1 MVLVIGRTLVLAL
14 ALAQAV
20 TPQACDKQTPTS
32 PDTGGGTGGGSA
44 GGGTTGGPFENFAAA
59 DGTRFGVET
68 LATGLELPWSLAFTP
83 DGRLFFTERPGR
95 VRVYTGGRV
104 LTDPALVIGDVAAIG
119 EGGAMGLAVHPDFAT
134 NRYMFVLYTA
144 RAGNGTV
151 NRVVRF
157 REVNNTLGEPAV
169 ILDNIRAAGIHNGG
183 RLKFGPDRKLYITMG
198 DVADTGT
205 SQDLASLNGKI
216 LRINDDGTTPA
227 DNPYRSPVYTYGHR
241 NPQGLDWSPLT
252 GELWAT
258 EHGPTG
264 NDEVNLIQAGA
275 NYGWPI
281 IQGTDTR
288 AGMESPFLIFT
299 PSVAPSGA
307 TFYTGSLVPNFR
319 NNFFFACLGGVHLHR
334 VLFDPT
340 NPRRIAGHE
349 PLLTARFGRIRDV
362 INGPD
367 GALYFATSNR
377 SGAAS
382 ADDDRIARI
391 VAPR

>member
-1 MVLVIGRTLVLAL
+1 MVLAL
-14 ALAQAV
+14 VLAQAV
-20 TPQACDKQTPTS
+20 APQACDSDSTPTT
-32 PDTGGGTGGGSA
+32 PPPGGGGGTGGG
-44 GGGTTGGPFENFAAA
+44 GGSSTVENFSAA

-95 VRVYTGGRV
+95 VRVYTAGRV
-104 LTDPALVIGDVAAIG
+104 LPEPALVLGDVAAIG

-134 NRYMFVLYTA
+134 NRFIYLLYTA
-144 RAGNGTV
+144 RQGSGAV

-157 REVNNTLGEPAV
+157 REVNNTLGEAAV
-169 ILDNIRAAGIHNGG
+169 ILDNIRAASIHNGG
-183 RLKFGPDRKLYITMG
+183 RLKFGPDRKLYVTMG
-198 DVADTGT
+198 DVADTNT
-205 SQDLASLNGKI
+205 PQDLASLNGKI
-216 LRINDDGTTPA
+216 LRLNDDGTTPS
-227 DNPYRSPVYTYGHR
+227 DNPLRSLVFTYGHR
-241 NPQGLDWSPLT
+241 NPQGIDWHPLT
-252 GELWAT
+252 GDLWAT

-264 NDEVNLIQAGA
+264 NDEVNLIQAGQ
-275 NYGWPI
+275 NYGWPV
-281 IQGTDTR
+281 IQGMDTR
-288 AGMESPFLIFT
+288 AGMVTPLLTFT

-307 TFYTGSLVPNFR
+307 TFYVGSLIPNFR
-319 NNFFFACLGGVHLHR
+319 NNLFFACLAGVHLHR
-334 VLFDPT
+334 VLFDTT

-349 PLLTARFGRIRDV
+349 PLLSARFGRIRDV

-367 GALYFATSNR
+367 GAMYIATSNR